1 MYYFLNV
8 CKDTLNVWY
17 MQYLYLNLV
26 KDLLIYVAIVTLIIK
41 TIINMTEL

>member
-1 MYYFLNV
+1 
-8 CKDTLNVWY
+8 